1 MWSTSLKQLIPEI
14 TPEVV
19 VCSLTFT
26 QEADEPPDEV
36 AAAVAEGGFGQRDFL
51 HAVARCGALV
61 PAPEPGGL
69 LRPLLYGQGARCRAV
84 RRCGPA
90 RVSHVLLSGR
100 TQTQSTRKAWIS
112 REYSTASGET
122 SHRARHSRSARRQ
135 IGVLAV
141 CPGAIAAPEANY
153 PDPNVEIS

>member
-1 MWSTSLKQLIPEI
+1 MWSTSFKQLIFEI

-36 AAAVAEGGFGQRDFL
+36 AAAVAEGGFGQGDFL

-90 RVSHVLLSGR
+90 RVSHVLLSDR
-100 TQTQSTRKAWIS
+100 TQTQSPREAWIS
-112 REYSTASGET
+112 RKYS
-122 SHRARHSRSARRQ
+122 SHRARQPLSPAKDRRARCVSWSYRRSRS
-135 IGVLAV
+135 
-141 CPGAIAAPEANY
+141 
-153 PDPNVEIS
+153 